1 MKSIEQPDTIKV
13 YELVKQ
19 TGYVLSLVGS
29 TTAVQTLGIGFY
41 MTQQEAEHNR
51 TIEILKNTLPQTYFH
66 IFELEIPNIAKKS
79 EV

>member
-19 TGYVLSLVGS
+19 TGYVLSLVGG
-29 TTAVQTLGIGFY
+29 TTVTQTLGIGFY

-51 TIEILKNTLPQTYFH
+51 TIEILKNTLPQTHFH

-79 EV
+79 D

>member
-19 TGYVLSLVGS
+19 VGYVLSLVGN
-29 TTAVQTLGIGFY
+29 TTAVSNLGIGFY

-51 TIEILKNTLPQTYFH
+51 TIEILKNSAPQTYFH

>member
-13 YELVKQ
+13 YELVRQ

-29 TTAVQTLGIGFY
+29 TTVTQTLGIGFY

>member
-19 TGYVLSLVGS
+19 TGSVLSLVGG
-29 TTAVQTLGIGFY
+29 TTVTQTLGIGFY

-51 TIEILKNTLPQTYFH
+51 TIEILKNTLPKTYFH

-79 EV
+79 ED

>member
-19 TGYVLSLVGS
+19 TGCVLSLVGS
-29 TTAVQTLGIGFY
+29 ATAPPTIGIGFY
-41 MTQQEAEHNR
+41 MTQEEAEYNR
-51 TIEILKNTLPQTYFH
+51 TIEILKNTTPKTYFH

-79 EV
+79 EA